1 VCVHNSPHVAAGAL
15 ASRAYLEVSL
25 GVERLAPVYRPYTRT
40 CTYLY
45 PSTYIHVSHISVMSL
60 KKLISYLP
68 TYCKHAHIHAI
79 QVSVSA
85 VFCLDI
91 LQLNSIGLS
100 FDWHSV
106 YFVQL

>member
-25 GVERLAPVYRPYTRT
+25 GVERLAPMCIGRTHVHVPTYTQAH
-40 CTYLY
+40 TYMSAIF
-45 PSTYIHVSHISVMSL
+45 PSSL

-68 TYCKHAHIHAI
+68 MYCKHAHIHAI

-91 LQLNSIGLS
+91 LQLYSIGLS